1 MSYYE
6 WRPMRRFIVVL
17 VALMA
22 LPVAADDGFTLDLTE
37 MDFATEKP
45 AQTPDGVVSMVT
57 DQIPPERAE
66 ILAFQAALRPVSG
79 KERAQA
85 LWSSDMAR
93 VHYALAAQHA
103 MLGREGL
110 VNGGRMAGVG
120 LATAGIGDGDPNGA
134 LGLALGR
141 GKWAEMN
148 ANQRVQ
154 AGVEATLLGA
164 LLAFMISN
172 AD

>member
-1 MSYYE
+1 
-6 WRPMRRFIVVL
+6 MRKLIFLL

-22 LPVAADDGFTLDLTE
+22 LPVAADDGFTLGLTE
-37 MDFATEKP
+37 INFSAE
-45 AQTPDGVVSMVT
+45 QTPETTEDIATLAANEV
-57 DQIPPERAE
+57 PPERAE
-66 ILAFQAALRPVSG
+66 VLAFQAALRPRNAS
-79 KERAQA
+79 ERTAA
-85 LWSSDMAR
+85 LWNSDFGR
-93 VHYALAAQHA
+93 VHYALAAEQA

-134 LGLALGR
+134 LGMALGR

-148 ANQRVQ
+148 ANQKLH
-154 AGVEATLLGA
+154 AGVEASILGA
-164 LLAFMISN
+164 LLAFMVSS